1 MSDLIELKNGIHATE
16 TEQINSMEI
25 QIYFFRL
32 KSLDL
37 TTKKSLLVF
46 IYFGGII

>member
-1 MSDLIELKNGIHATE
+1 MSALTKLKNGIHATE
-16 TEQINSMEI
+16 TEQINSLEI

-37 TTKKSLLVF
+37 TKKSLLVF